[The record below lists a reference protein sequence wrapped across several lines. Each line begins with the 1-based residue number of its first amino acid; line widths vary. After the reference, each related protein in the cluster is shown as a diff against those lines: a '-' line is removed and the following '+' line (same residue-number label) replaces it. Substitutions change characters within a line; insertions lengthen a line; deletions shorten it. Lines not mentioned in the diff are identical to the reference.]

1 MNFIHKYILPK
12 EVDFNAVILKQ
23 ASVTRKIVSYIQ
35 KACSKNDIST
45 LDLITEEVAFARELK
60 TQNMKQLLDVL
71 ITPYDKESIF
81 RIITQLDWIALSVKH
96 FHLEI
101 VEYKLQSLEDYQT
114 IAEKLLDMS
123 NLLENGIGQLPAQN
137 LTLINSNIDQI
148 VELYDQVI
156 STCAKASAELLQH
169 NDLVT
174 IIRSKDVI
182 LQLKEIAKR
191 IHVAANTLEDMAI
204 KVV

>member
-12 EVDFNAVILKQ
+12 EVDFNAVILEQ
-23 ASVTRKIVSYIQ
+23 ASVTRKIVSHIQ
-35 KACSKNDIST
+35 KACFENDLSLLNPIAE
-45 LDLITEEVAFARELK
+45 DVATARNLK
-60 TQNMKQLLDVL
+60 TQNMNQLLDVL

-101 VEYKLQSLEDYQT
+101 VEYKLQSLDAYQA

-123 NLLENGIGQLPAQN
+123 NLLENGIGQLPTQN
-137 LTLINSNIDQI
+137 LTLISSNIDQI
-148 VELYDQVI
+148 LELYDQVI
-156 STCAKASAELLQH
+156 SACAKTNAELLQH
-169 NDLVT
+169 NDCIT
-174 IIRSKDVI
+174 IIRGKDI
-182 LQLKEIAKR
+182 IMQLKEIAKR
-191 IHVAANTLEDMAI
+191 IYVAANTLEDMAI